1 MLMVQALNNL
11 PKGSLPNN
19 LYELES
25 VSYVVAFLHSII
37 ALLVI
42 ISIINKSLLVRG
54 FEFELILAEE
64 EDLLVLI
71 HFSDFLTCKIL
82 LQYFLVLLYLARL

>member
-11 PKGSLPNN
+11 TKGSLPNN
-19 LYELES
+19 LDELES
-25 VSYVVAFLHSII
+25 VSNVVAFLNSII
-37 ALLVI
+37 TLLVI
-42 ISIINKSLLVRG
+42 ISIINKSFLVRG
-54 FEFELILAEE
+54 FEFELIFAEE

-71 HFSDFLTCKIL
+71 HFSDFLACKIL